1 MRVVCIFIDGIGI
14 GGENPATNPCWVVN
28 SPLFPQA
35 IRELAALPFGGI
47 CLPTD
52 ASLGVAGLP
61 QSATGQTT
69 LFTGLNA
76 AQQIGTHVSG
86 FATPRLIEML
96 RQESMF
102 IKTRQLGKTAAFAN
116 AYSREFFEMPDKQR
130 ARMTSVTTAA
140 TLTAELPFLFVEQIR
155 EGRSLY
161 HDFTNA
167 TLRKRGY
174 DMPLFSPQYAG
185 KQLARLSQAHDLC
198 LYEYFLTDRV
208 GHFGQME
215 AAAAEV
221 EKLHEFLT
229 AVLEHTDLTST
240 VVVVCS
246 DHGNLEDVSVITHTA
261 NPVPTLIWGNAPPNS
276 LAAIRSLTD
285 ITPFLLASLQC
296 SGSPALRGGQ
306 LETISA
312 A

>member
-1 MRVVCIFIDGIGI
+1 MRVLCIFIDGIGI
-14 GGENPATNPCWVVN
+14 GEENRAKNPFVVVG

-35 IRELAALPFGGI
+35 IREPAALPLGGI
-47 CLPTD
+47 SIPTD
-52 ASLGVAGLP
+52 ATLGVAGLP

-76 AQQIGTHVSG
+76 AREIGTHVSG

-96 RQESMF
+96 RRESVF
-102 IKTRQLGKTAAFAN
+102 IKARQLGKTAAFAN
-116 AYSREFFEMPDKQR
+116 AYSREFFALPEKQR

-140 TLTAELPFLFVEQIR
+140 TLTADVPFLFVEHIP

-167 TLRKRGY
+167 ALRQRGY
-174 DMPLFSPQYAG
+174 EVPLFSPKYAG
-185 KQLARLSQAHDLC
+185 TQLADLSQAYDVC

-208 GHFGQME
+208 GHFGNM
-215 AAAAEV
+215 AAATAEV

-229 AVLEHTDLTST
+229 AVLEHTDSTST
-240 VVVVCS
+240 VVIVCS

-261 NPVPTLIWGNAPPNS
+261 NPTPTMIWGNAPPGS
-276 LAAIRSLTD
+276 LAAIRDLTGV
-285 ITPFLLASLQC
+285 TPFILQC
-296 SGSPALRGGQ
+296 MQVAH
-306 LETISA
+306 
-312 A
+312 